1 MNRAE
6 RRRAAREAGQA
17 RGSAALPK
25 QPFWILAICMGAA
38 LLGVGLYAEW
48 TDTGVHPQPRA
59 DAHAGHVVPAERY
72 AEFNRAEDAYTKAAA
87 IPEVLDGL
95 FCYCLCSQHS
105 GHYSLLDCFRGDHGS
120 ACDVCMN
127 EAALAY
133 EMVQQGASLDE
144 IRGEID
150 QLYGA

>member
-1 MNRAE
+1 MSRAE
-6 RRRAAREAGQA
+6 RRRQA
-17 RGSAALPK
+17 RKGGTSAPPTTPK
-25 QPFWILAICMGAA
+25 QPYWILAVCIGAA

-48 TDTGVHPQPRA
+48 TDIGPHPQPRA
-59 DAHAGHVVPAERY
+59 DAHAAQVVPAERY
-72 AEFNRAEDAYTKAAA
+72 ASYNRAEDAYTKAAA

-95 FCYCLCSQHS
+95 YCYCLCSQHS
-105 GHYSLLDCFRGDHGS
+105 GHYSLLDCFLGDHGA
-120 ACDVCMN
+120 ACDICMN

-133 EMVQQGASLDE
+133 SMVQQGASLEE